1 MRIAVIGSGG
11 REHAIIWKLRENENI
26 KEIYALPGNAGI
38 GQVARCV
45 DISVEDISGICEFSK
60 RNNID
65 MVVVGPE
72 VPLGGEQSIHKGI
85 SETSQNPNSGV

>member
-72 VPLGGEQSIHKGI
+72 VPLAMGLVDELERAGI
-85 SETSQNPNSGV
+85 RAFGPNR